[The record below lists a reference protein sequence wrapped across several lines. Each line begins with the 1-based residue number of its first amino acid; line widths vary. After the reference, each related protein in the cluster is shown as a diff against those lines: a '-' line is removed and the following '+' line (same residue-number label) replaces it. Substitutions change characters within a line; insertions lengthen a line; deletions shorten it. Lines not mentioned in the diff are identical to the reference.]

1 MSGTPQQSNAVPP
14 PSGGGPSDARTNR
27 HEHLNTQRSLQ
38 EASVALETAFSRIR
52 QVRRSLVQLSD
63 SLPPMPDVV
72 SARLNQEG
80 IRPTHD
86 ALLLSGGAHD
96 VMYADT
102 FVSSALVPAFRTA
115 PPFNNTMNHANGP
128 RTHHPQRLAVNAP
141 MQPSNHGP
149 STPFYPPPLP
159 SVVPPRFTRH
169 GVFVHPPPPGSV
181 MDSAATTRGLR
192 VAAREADPSLR
203 DVVHDAGVDFASL
216 TAEYERLLAQQRQF
230 LDGAINLSNR
240 LPSTIEE
247 INRLPVSQNSVAARA
262 QQVREAAGRS
272 QGYLH
277 GPPGVL
283 PATPNLNP
291 RADPRRARPPI
302 PRQIIRSTVDPSTTL
317 TERFATLADAYN
329 QGYAPPDRQGM
340 IQQRFQY
347 DGTNVRPTPADPSSR
362 TAPPRMRLPPLATSQ
377 TLSYGLIDDFD
388 GESEMMDDDI
398 VSRLFPLHEYGL
410 TSIRDPLDPD
420 TVRITR
426 TTDTS
431 ISPPED
437 FVPRRGWGT
446 SLCTIL
452 SSTY

>member
-1 MSGTPQQSNAVPP
+1 MNSIIVLPGRYLFAHV
-14 PSGGGPSDARTNR
+14 
-27 HEHLNTQRSLQ
+27 
-38 EASVALETAFSRIR
+38 VVR
-52 QVRRSLVQLSD
+52 QVD
-63 SLPPMPDVV
+63 
-72 SARLNQEG
+72 G
-80 IRPTHD
+80 TI
-86 ALLLSGGAHD
+86 GG
-96 VMYADT
+96 
-102 FVSSALVPAFRTA
+102 F
-115 PPFNNTMNHANGP
+115 
-128 RTHHPQRLAVNAP
+128 
-141 MQPSNHGP
+141 
-149 STPFYPPPLP
+149 
-159 SVVPPRFTRH
+159 
-169 GVFVHPPPPGSV
+169 
-181 MDSAATTRGLR
+181 
-192 VAAREADPSLR
+192 
-203 DVVHDAGVDFASL
+203 
-216 TAEYERLLAQQRQF
+216 AQQRQF
-230 LDGAINLSNR
+230 LDGAINLSTR

-347 DGTNVRPTPADPSSR
+347 DGTNVRLTPADPSSR